1 MLVNFVKC
9 QKTLLHLNTLCEVR
23 YPPHKH
29 LPHAQ
34 FSSVYVSK
42 HNRQETAP
50 RDRSIQATQKLH
62 HTRYSWSTSASCR
75 NQGGKI
81 DFRAERAT
89 QATCDLLVRAPISE
103 SRFLRERALQTGPP
117 SSDKAIRSIA
127 TLTPKSERK
136 RSRRTAPAWLSI

>member
-23 YPPHKH
+23 YPPHK
-29 LPHAQ
+29 ASATCTV
-34 FSSVYVSK
+34 FASVSQ
-42 HNRQETAP
+42 HNRQETGP

-75 NQGGKI
+75 NQGEKI